1 MGAQGHID
9 RHAGTHIVAEDL
21 NDLADRFGAAGW
33 ALGQL
38 NHHHKPHP
46 RAHDLFRGDQDIE
59 AQAAVIRHH
68 EANARIGKVAAH
80 NLARFWHQYA
90 DNSCFPTAFA
100 VGAQRLRQHLIA
112 VNAGF
117 HLLRRQIQVI
127 FTAFHAQ
134 EAIAIAMA
142 NNDTFQQVKT
152 FRQRIALTT
161 RKDQLTI
168 AFHCAQSAA
177 QCFLLFFAFNIQLY
191 CQLISASR
199 FFAFC

>member
-9 RHAGTHIVAEDL
+9 RHTGTHIVAKYL

-33 ALGQL
+33 TLGQL
-38 NHHHKPHP
+38 NHHDKSHP

-80 NLARFWHQYA
+80 NLTRFGHQYA
-90 DNSCFPTAFA
+90 DNTRFPTAFT

-112 VNAGF
+112 VNTGF
-117 HLLRRQIQVI
+117 HLLGRQIQVI
-127 FTAFHAQ
+127 FTAFNAQ
-134 EAIAIAMA
+134 EAITITMTD
-142 NNDTFQQVKT
+142 NGPFQQIKT

-161 RKDQLTI
+161 CKDQLTI
-168 AFHCAQSAA
+168 AFHCTQSAA